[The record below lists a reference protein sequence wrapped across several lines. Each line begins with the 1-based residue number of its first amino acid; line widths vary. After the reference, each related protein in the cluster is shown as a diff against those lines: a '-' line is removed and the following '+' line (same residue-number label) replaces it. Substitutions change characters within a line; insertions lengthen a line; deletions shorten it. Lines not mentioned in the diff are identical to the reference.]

1 MGGKSFSNP
10 LGNFI
15 SSEPVEAPDVQFV
28 VEKQK
33 PSTETSEPVQAG
45 KIGFQYSNEKKEIK
59 SKRIQLVLTPSMYQ
73 KLKHRAKA
81 EKASVN
87 DFICQLLDKVL

>member
-1 MGGKSFSNP
+1 MTGKSFSNP

-15 SSEPVEAPDVQFV
+15 SSEPVEAPDGQFV

-33 PSTETSEPVQAG
+33 SSTETSEPVQAG

>member
-1 MGGKSFSNP
+1 MTGKSFSNP
-10 LGNFI
+10 LGNLI
-15 SSEPVEAPDVQFV
+15 SSETVEAPDVQFV

>member
-1 MGGKSFSNP
+1 MTGKSFSNP

-28 VEKQK
+28 VEKPK

>member
-1 MGGKSFSNP
+1 MTGKSFSNP

-28 VEKQK
+28 VEKQN
-33 PSTETSEPVQAG
+33 PSIETSEPVQAG

>member
-1 MGGKSFSNP
+1 MAVKSFSNP

-28 VEKQK
+28 VAEQK
-33 PSTETSEPVQAG
+33 PSTETSEPVQSD

>member
-1 MGGKSFSNP
+1 MTGKSFSNP

-15 SSEPVEAPDVQFV
+15 SSEPVEAPDVQFL

>member
-1 MGGKSFSNP
+1 MAVKSFSNP

-28 VEKQK
+28 VEEQK

-59 SKRIQLVLTPSMYQ
+59 SKRIQLVLTLCI
-73 KLKHRAKA
+73 K
-81 EKASVN
+81 N
-87 DFICQLLDKVL
+87 

>member
-1 MGGKSFSNP
+1 MAGKSFSNP

-15 SSEPVEAPDVQFV
+15 SSEHVEAPDIQFA
-28 VEKQK
+28 VEEKK
-33 PSTETSEPVQAG
+33 PSTETSEPAQAD

-59 SKRIQLVLTPSMYQ
+59 SRRIQLVLTPSMYQ

>member
-1 MGGKSFSNP
+1 MTGKSFSNP

-45 KIGFQYSNEKKEIK
+45 KLGFQYSNEKKEIK

>member
-1 MGGKSFSNP
+1 MAVKSFSNP

-28 VEKQK
+28 VEEQK

-45 KIGFQYSNEKKEIK
+45 KIGFQYSN
-59 SKRIQLVLTPSMYQ
+59 
-73 KLKHRAKA
+73 
-81 EKASVN
+81 
-87 DFICQLLDKVL
+87 

>member
-1 MGGKSFSNP
+1 MTGKSFSNP

>member
-1 MGGKSFSNP
+1 MTGKSFSNP

-15 SSEPVEAPDVQFV
+15 SYEPVEAPDVQFV

-33 PSTETSEPVQAG
+33 PSTETSEPVQSD

-59 SKRIQLVLTPSMYQ
+59 SKRIQLVLTPYMYQ

>member
-1 MGGKSFSNP
+1 MTGKSFSNP

-15 SSEPVEAPDVQFV
+15 YSEPVEAPDVQFV

-33 PSTETSEPVQAG
+33 PSTETSEPVQSD

>member
-1 MGGKSFSNP
+1 MTGKSFSNP

-87 DFICQLLDKVL
+87 DFICQLLDRVL

>member
-1 MGGKSFSNP
+1 MTGKSFSNP

-28 VEKQK
+28 VEEQK

-81 EKASVN
+81 EKACVN